1 MKKKWKIT
9 SNLSVNLKKNVI
21 CLLIM
26 KPAFILL
33 FSLLF
38 LNGFS
43 QNQDAKSNA
52 LGGCGLTQNSVW
64 SNFTNQAG
72 LAETKQFTIGV
83 GTENS
88 FGVEELSTHTAV
100 FALPVNGGVF
110 GLNVAYT
117 GFDLYNESK
126 IGLAFAKK
134 LSDNF
139 NVGIQVDYLGIYVA
153 EGTNNHN
160 NFTFEIGA
168 QKRLM
173 QKLTL
178 GAHIFNPIGV
188 KLNED
193 ENIPSIFKLG
203 LRYNANDKVAVFTEG
218 ELESEQNA
226 KLKLG
231 LEYKIIK
238 QLQLRAGFSTNPA
251 QNTFGLGYTLN
262 NIQLDI
268 AVKRHQLLGYSP
280 QFSVSSIF

>member
-1 MKKKWKIT
+1 MIWLVINT
-9 SNLSVNLKKNVI
+9 LSGFNKFNILGPQ
-21 CLLIM
+21 M
-26 KPAFILL
+26 RSYFFSILL
-33 FSLLF
+33 LSFSLI
-38 LNGFS
+38 S
-43 QNQDAKSNA
+43 SAQHYDAKSNA
-52 LGGCGLTQNSVW
+52 LGGCGLMQNSVW

-72 LAETKQFTIGV
+72 LAEINQFTIGV

-88 FGVEELSTHTAV
+88 FGIKELSTHTAV
-100 FALPVNGGVF
+100 FAIPVNGGVF

-117 GFDLYNESK
+117 GFELYNESK

-139 NVGIQVDYLGIYVA
+139 NVGIQVDYLGAYIE
-153 EGTNNHN
+153 EGNNTHN

-173 QKLTL
+173 RELTL

-203 LRYNANDKVAVFTEG
+203 LRYDANDKVAIFTEG

-280 QFSVSSIF
+280 QFSVSSTF

>member
-1 MKKKWKIT
+1 MR
-9 SNLSVNLKKNVI
+9 
-21 CLLIM
+21 
-26 KPAFILL
+26 
-33 FSLLF
+33 
-38 LNGFS
+38 
-43 QNQDAKSNA
+43 
-52 LGGCGLTQNSVW
+52 
-64 SNFTNQAG
+64 
-72 LAETKQFTIGV
+72 
-83 GTENS
+83 
-88 FGVEELSTHTAV
+88 
-100 FALPVNGGVF
+100 
-110 GLNVAYT
+110 
-117 GFDLYNESK
+117 
-126 IGLAFAKK
+126 KK
-134 LSDNF
+134 LSDDF

-173 QKLTL
+173 KKLTL

-203 LRYNANDKVAVFTEG
+203 LRYNANDKVAIFTEG
-218 ELESEQNA
+218 ELESEQNV

-268 AVKRHQLLGYSP
+268 AVKRHQLLDYSP
-280 QFSVSSIF
+280 QFSVSSTF